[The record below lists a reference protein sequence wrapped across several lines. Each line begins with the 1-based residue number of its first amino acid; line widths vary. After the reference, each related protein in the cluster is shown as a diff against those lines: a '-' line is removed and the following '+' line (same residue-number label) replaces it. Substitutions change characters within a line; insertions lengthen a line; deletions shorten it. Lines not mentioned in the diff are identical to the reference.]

1 MHYSIPAGSNINRP
15 GFDTMFSGVQVEAK
29 YVQMMYSVG
38 FNQKELYSHSYV
50 FYEKIPR
57 LSQLISELDP
67 PAKYS
72 TSENL
77 TIVSRTSFQ
86 HFIPKLM

>member
-1 MHYSIPAGSNINRP
+1 
-15 GFDTMFSGVQVEAK
+15 MFSGVQVEAK

-57 LSQLISELDP
+57 LSQLISGVL
-67 PAKYS
+67 
-72 TSENL
+72 N
-77 TIVSRTSFQ
+77 
-86 HFIPKLM
+86 